1 MIQNVLNRRAVML
14 LAGTALLAGCQVI
27 PKAPPESTGPD
38 VNAGTGLP
46 EDQARHRVALLVP
59 LAGPNGAVGQAIA
72 NAATMA
78 VMDTNA
84 KNLRITTYD
93 TSAGAA
99 SAAAKAVA
107 DGNRLILG
115 PLQAADI
122 TAVAATARTSR
133 IPVIS
138 LASDEAF
145 AARDV
150 FVMGSMPSQSI
161 GRTVAYARQQ
171 GMSRFSA
178 LIPAGDYGQRASS
191 AFTSAVRAAG
201 GTLVGFETFDRSNT
215 SIGSAAQRLRQ
226 KGQSDVVLVADG
238 VRLAALA
245 APAFRP
251 TATAPSPRLIGT
263 ELWSGESALGTTPA
277 LRGAWYAAVSDTR
290 FRQFADSYRTRFGSL
305 PFRVATLGYDS
316 VLLTLRIARDWRP
329 GTAFPAARLL
339 DRGGFL
345 GLDGPFRF
353 NANGVVERAL
363 EVREVRAGGVN
374 VVSPAPARFDD

>member
-1 MIQNVLNRRAVML
+1 
-14 LAGTALLAGCQVI
+14 
-27 PKAPPESTGPD
+27 
-38 VNAGTGLP
+38 
-46 EDQARHRVALLVP
+46 
-59 LAGPNGAVGQAIA
+59 VGQAIA

-99 SAAAKAVA
+99 SAAAKALA

-122 TAVAATARTSR
+122 TAVAATARTAR
-133 IPVIS
+133 IPVIA

-150 FVMGSMPSQSI
+150 FVMGSVPSQSI
-161 GRTVAYARQQ
+161 GRTVAYARQH
-171 GMSRFSA
+171 GMNRFSA
-178 LIPAGDYGQRASS
+178 LVPAGDYGQRASA

-215 SIGSAAQRLRQ
+215 SIASAAQRLRQ
-226 KGQSDVVLVADG
+226 KGHSDVVLVADG
-238 VRLAALA
+238 VRLSALA

-251 TATAPSPRLIGT
+251 TATTPSARIIGT
-263 ELWSGESALGTTPA
+263 ELWSGESALGATPA

-290 FRQFADSYRTRFGSL
+290 FRQFADSYRTRFGAL
-305 PFRVATLGYDS
+305 PFRVSTLGYDS

-329 GTAFPAARLL
+329 GTAFPTARLL

-374 VVSPAPARFDD
+374 VVSPAPTRFAD